1 MFSRPFFSTATRA
14 RRLITG
20 LALLAYVASVVGY
33 PLPLPASVP
42 QDGSVP
48 FPCQGHACGCQ
59 SAAQCLDNC
68 CCYTPAERLAWARNN
83 AVKLPPAT
91 MAALEAKAAQAETS
105 TACGSCCQ
113 RGGKCDDAASPAA
126 EQAGGF
132 VWIHA
137 IQAQKC
143 QGLTTLWITS
153 GANLPLEI
161 RDLWSYDWTLVAHL
175 VLMDAHHSSPTD
187 QPTVPPPWPHV

>member
-1 MFSRPFFSTATRA
+1 MV
-14 RRLITG
+14 TG

-33 PLPLPASVP
+33 PLPLPAAP
-42 QDGSVP
+42 QDTSVP

-68 CCYTPAERLAWARNN
+68 CCYTPTERLAWVHKN
-83 AVKLPPAT
+83 AVSLPAAT
-91 MAALEAKAAQAETS
+91 LAALEEKASQET
-105 TACGSCCQ
+105 TATSCGSCCH
-113 RGGKCDDAASPAA
+113 RGGKCNDADATAA
-126 EQAGGF
+126 VAEGGL
-132 VWIHA
+132 VWVNA

-161 RDLWSYDWTLVAHL
+161 RTLWSYDWTPVEKH
-175 VLMDAHHSSPTD
+175 VLTDAHHTSPIY
-187 QPTVPPPWPHV
+187 QPPVPPPWRHV